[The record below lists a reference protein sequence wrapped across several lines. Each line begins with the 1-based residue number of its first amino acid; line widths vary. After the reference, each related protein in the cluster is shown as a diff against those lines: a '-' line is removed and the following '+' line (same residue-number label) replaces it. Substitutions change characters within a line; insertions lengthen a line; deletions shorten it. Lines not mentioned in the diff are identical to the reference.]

1 MANFYMCCS
10 VFTAK
15 FINVCCLVKAQ
26 ALTQVGF
33 TLTFPPH
40 TLYSL
45 PVHSVGTQGRWVPL
59 GDILAIIKQHKL
71 QVFRGL
77 SEFHPIVFFSL
88 SISPLSLYTFTF
100 KAKHLATKV
109 SQDGI
114 LLWFKQWPKGL
125 PGRRRLH
132 KQIST
137 MCAIIYVFA
146 YVTLI
151 KSTHSLTH

>member
-1 MANFYMCCS
+1 M
-10 VFTAK
+10 
-15 FINVCCLVKAQ
+15 KAQ

-77 SEFHPIVFFSL
+77 SQFHPKN
-88 SISPLSLYTFTF
+88 FTF
-100 KAKHLATKV
+100 YLPPHPLYNIFFLLKAKH
-109 SQDGI
+109 
-114 LLWFKQWPKGL
+114 
-125 PGRRRLH
+125 H
-132 KQIST
+132 QI
-137 MCAIIYVFA
+137 
-146 YVTLI
+146 
-151 KSTHSLTH
+151 